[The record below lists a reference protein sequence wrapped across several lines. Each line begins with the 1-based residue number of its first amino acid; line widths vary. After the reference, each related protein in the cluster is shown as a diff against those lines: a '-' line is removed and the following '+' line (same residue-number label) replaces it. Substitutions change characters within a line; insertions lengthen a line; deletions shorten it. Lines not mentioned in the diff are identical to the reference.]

1 MNSVL
6 ATLFIEQHSLKSK
19 DDEALKQKGKE
30 LTQARKEK
38 RLAKKEGKLVKE
50 EDLEKGEK

>member
-1 MNSVL
+1 ML

-30 LTQARKEK
+30 LTPARKEK
-38 RLAKKEGKLVKE
+38 RLAKKEGKAVKE